1 LHQILVLHGP
11 NLNLLGSREPGLYST
26 TSLEEINNKLGMQA
40 AKLDLQLACKQ
51 TNAEHEMIDM
61 IHKAKTDGCSAMILN
76 AAAWTH
82 TSLAIRDA
90 LLAVQLP
97 FIEVHISNIYARESF
112 RHKSYLSDIASG
124 VITGV
129 GPLGYELALTAL
141 VNILNY
147 KTQTE

>member
-1 LHQILVLHGP
+1 
-11 NLNLLGSREPGLYST
+11 
-26 TSLEEINNKLGMQA
+26 MQA